1 MSHHRLIV
9 IITSKMAIAIWA
21 FGGCEC
27 AQRPF
32 SPLRRASGAAGY
44 RPDRAEE
51 GPCAMPRQFH
61 LARGP
66 GGKGRGGC

>member
-1 MSHHRLIV
+1 
-9 IITSKMAIAIWA
+9 MAIAIWA

-51 GPCAMPRQFH
+51 GPCAMPRQPNT
-61 LARGP
+61 AP
-66 GGKGRGGC
+66 SS